1 MTTAGGVKRKAP
13 EDGDGDNPGSRPI
26 EITPKILHQRLL
38 VGLGNKGGA
47 KGSLTKCVARVGA
60 VLRDPDNSTLK
71 EAAVREFEHQQLELM
86 KLYWM
91 VYRNQIELET
101 LNSSI
106 NITKQ
111 QASEESVIVQEKRK
125 ELRKQLTVT
134 ACEREYEALAKVATT
149 RHPTSRRALQQQ
161 LDRVLE
167 QYKETEEAVK
177 RTKKEVAIRQSQ
189 FQLLMQSLFDLK
201 QSLQEPLDVAADND
215 PETARNHEEEDE
227 NGEEEEEKEG
237 TIVAMDVEPAALTG
251 PAEDLYDD
259 L

>member
-1 MTTAGGVKRKAP
+1 MVTAGGVKRKAP
-13 EDGDGDNPGSRPI
+13 EDGDGDTHGSRPI
-26 EITPKILHQRLL
+26 EITPKVLHQRLL

-47 KGSLTKCVARVGA
+47 KGSLTKCVARIGA
-60 VLRDPDNSTLK
+60 VLRDPDDATLK
-71 EAAVREFEHQQLELM
+71 EAAVRELEHQQLEFM

-91 VYRNQIELET
+91 VHRNQIELET
-101 LNSSI
+101 LHSSI

-125 ELRKQLTVT
+125 KLRKQLTVT

-167 QYKETEEAVK
+167 QQRETEDAVK
-177 RTKKEVAIRQSQ
+177 RTKKEVAIRQNQ
-189 FQLLMQSLFDLK
+189 FQLLMQCLFDLK
-201 QSLQEPLDVAADND
+201 QSLQEPLDVSADD
-215 PETARNHEEEDE
+215 DHATVEDNKE
-227 NGEEEEEKEG
+227 KDEDGEELEEKG
-237 TIVAMDVEPAALTG
+237 GAIVAMDVEPAIAG
-251 PAEDLYDD
+251 PDEDLYED